1 MFNSAVLLAR
11 ESTARPLSAPDQIT
25 SEAAWPI
32 MICLLGQFRLLKAG
46 EPLPMRNAVKAQALL
61 SSLALNQN
69 YAAPRETLLST
80 LWPDTGADLAGQS
93 LNSLVH
99 SLRKQLGDPLG
110 GASPVVYLDGY
121 YCLNIKAGIGIDVR
135 CFCDLV
141 NAGERHTRSGRPLD
155 ALECYRCAA
164 RLYRGDLCAVNDDVQ
179 ALVEREHLR
188 AQYLSLLAHLA
199 DHHFDLREY
208 EHCLEYA
215 SRLLTVDPCREDAH
229 RLVMRCYARRGERAQ
244 ALRQYQVCETVL
256 RSEFDAA
263 PEPATQQLFDQIR
276 LSPASV

>member
-1 MFNSAVLLAR
+1 MFNSAVLFAR
-11 ESTARPLSAPDQIT
+11 QSTARTLPALDPVAGG
-25 SEAAWPI
+25 AAWPI
-32 MICLLGQFRLLKAG
+32 VICLLGQFRLLKAG
-46 EPLPMRNAVKAQALL
+46 EPLPMRNASKTQALL
-61 SSLALNQN
+61 SSLALDQN
-69 YAAPRETLLST
+69 YAASRETLLNT
-80 LWPDTGADLAGQS
+80 LWPDTDASLAGQS

-110 GASPVVYLDGY
+110 GASPVLYADGY
-121 YCLNIKAGIGIDVR
+121 YHLNVAAGIGIDVR
-135 CFCDLV
+135 WFCDLV
-141 NAGERHTRSGRPLD
+141 NAGEQCVRSGQPLD

-164 RLYRGDLCAVNDDVQ
+164 RLYRGDLCAANDVQ

-199 DHHFDLREY
+199 DHHFDLIEY
-208 EHCLEYA
+208 DHCLEYA

-229 RLVMRCYARRGERAQ
+229 RLAMRCYARRGERAQ

-256 RSEFDAA
+256 RSEFDVA

-276 LSPASV
+276 LSPTSV